1 MAKQTQAGRKPAGM
15 KIKKG
20 DTVMVLAGRDRGREG
35 KVIAAYPSRQ
45 RVLVQG
51 VNVIRKNT
59 KVNFQGARGA
69 KEGGIVTQ
77 EAPIHVSNV
86 ALVDPDTRGDPSS
99 PLRWT
104 SKSTGH
110 LADALAGPATDQL
123 RTYTDR
129 VMVVLES
136 RTMTAPER
144 LEEVA
149 RTAGLA
155 DDLGALLLFTMIL
168 IVACS
173 TVVMA
178 SPSQLPQARS

>member
-1 MAKQTQAGRKPAGM
+1 MTKQTQAGRKPAGM

-51 VNVIRKNT
+51 VNIIRKNT

-86 ALVDPDTRGDPSS
+86 ALVDPETKKPAR
-99 PLRWT
+99 
-104 SKSTGH
+104 
-110 LADALAGPATDQL
+110 AGYRFDETDGSQTKV
-123 RTYTDR
+123 RI
-129 VMVVLES
+129 S
-136 RTMTAPER
+136 RP
-144 LEEVA
+144 
-149 RTAGLA
+149 GGK
-155 DDLGALLLFTMIL
+155 DI
-168 IVACS
+168 
-173 TVVMA
+173 
-178 SPSQLPQARS
+178 